1 MTAIA
6 TVLKRFRVWRAT
18 RKINRALNIELYDW
32 QKDFIFYNEPI
43 PTEIQ
48 NRRCQGKTLAHMIKL
63 CIADSSYPSEY
74 PSEFD
79 SIIHLKSYLHNL
91 DGDGY
96 RLYFRHNYE
105 HIQFNLFG
113 EDNVSYRRRV
123 VFCSELKHVYAELH
137 KVKGL
142 KLRTLFF

>member
-18 RKINRALNIELYDW
+18 RKINRALNIKLYDW

-63 CIADSSYPSEY
+63 CIADSLYTSEI
-74 PSEFD
+74 D

-96 RLYFRHNYE
+96 RLYFRRNYE

-123 VFCSELKHVYAELH
+123 NFCSELKHVYAKLL